1 MILRPDAAGVRAL
14 SYFFICDKMVRHWLL
29 SPSAG
34 ETSASS
40 AAAGVTRVASAA
52 ATAPRTISGPAFTP
66 PAAI

>member
-1 MILRPDAAGVRAL
+1 
-14 SYFFICDKMVRHWLL
+14 MVRHWLL

-34 ETSASS
+34 RSAP
-40 AAAGVTRVASAA
+40 AARRPASPVASAA

>member
-1 MILRPDAAGVRAL
+1 MILRPDAPASGL
-14 SYFFICDKMVRHWLL
+14 SLLFICDKMVRHWLL

-34 ETSASS
+34 EISASS